1 MRRSPRR
8 FCTSTKEATL
18 TDAASSAW
26 RAGRTSERFAGHVA
40 LVTGAGGAGIGSA
53 TCHRLA
59 SEGAAILAID
69 HHRGRTDAI
78 ADALRN
84 AHGVPVVA
92 VTADVTDRAA
102 IDAAIARGADEL
114 GTIDVLVN
122 SAAINPQGSIFDYDA
137 DTFDD
142 VIAADLNACWYLI
155 RRTIGPMRDLGR
167 GAIVNIG
174 SVAAYNGGRGRE
186 APYSAAKAGLHEITR
201 SVAIEG
207 GPHGI
212 RCNAVAPGLVESRF
226 VDKHRERFEADRL
239 ATPLRRHGRPDEI
252 ANIVAFLVSDESSL
266 ITGEVI
272 TASGGWYLRP

>member
-1 MRRSPRR
+1 LVAAPSSP
-8 FCTSTKEATL
+8 
-18 TDAASSAW
+18 W
-26 RAGRTSERFAGHVA
+26 REGRTSHRFDGRVA
-40 LVTGAGGAGIGSA
+40 LVTGAGGAGMGSSIV
-53 TCHRLA
+53 HRLA
-59 SEGAAILAID
+59 SEGAAILAIE
-69 HHRGRTDAI
+69 HHEGRCRSIVDTVERTYDVPI
-78 ADALRN
+78 V
-84 AHGVPVVA
+84 GVTV
-92 VTADVTDRAA
+92 DVTDRPAV
-102 IDAAIARGADEL
+102 DDAIARGAAEL
-114 GTIDVLVN
+114 GVIDILVN
-122 SAAINPQGSIFDYDA
+122 NAAVNPQGSIFDYDA
-137 DTFDD
+137 DVFDD
-142 VIAADLNACWYLI
+142 VIDADLNACWYLI

-167 GAIVNIG
+167 GSIVNIG

-201 SVAIEG
+201 SVAIEA

-252 ANIVAFLVSDESSL
+252 ANIVAFLVSDDSSL